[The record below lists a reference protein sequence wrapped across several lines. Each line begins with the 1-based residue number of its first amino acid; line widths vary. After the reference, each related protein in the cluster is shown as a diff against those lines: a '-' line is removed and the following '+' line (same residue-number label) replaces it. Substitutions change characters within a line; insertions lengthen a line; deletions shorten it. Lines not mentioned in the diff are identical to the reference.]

1 MLGRDDKRGF
11 RRMNIDA
18 PVVITVVDAQQ
29 NPLQPIIRLEGVCK
43 DLSAT
48 GMALEAGEPLEQDIH
63 VEVTLEPTTPLTPS
77 LKAFAKVARCG
88 QQDDNSYAI
97 GLEFISVS

>member
-11 RRMNIDA
+11 RRMNVDA
-18 PVVITVVDAQQ
+18 PVYLTVVDATQ
-29 NPLQPIIRLEGVCK
+29 NPLQPTISLEGVCK

-48 GMALEAGEPLEQDIH
+48 GMAIEASEPLEQDTY
-63 VEVTLEPTTPLTPS
+63 VDVVLEPTTPLTPS

-88 QQDDNSYAI
+88 QQDDSSYAI
-97 GLEFISVS
+97 GLEFISIS